1 MAVQYL
7 VNCKRCIRHQ
17 LHFGKLFESSTILP
31 FYPTTFYV
39 PLSFL
44 TTFSIITSLWL
55 YKHVAPYSRH
65 YSIMRGVIYLRMF
78 TYAHTVSFLKNTS
91 FCEIDNIFLSK
102 KPSQF
107 RQKQSQFLE
116 VRWNEYKAVLTF
128 KEGFICVLLFCILF
142 FCIPFL
148 PLKSDYEVKKTFT
161 EANHPIFVFI

>member
-102 KPSQF
+102 NQVNLDKNNPSF
-107 RQKQSQFLE
+107 WKC
-116 VRWNEYKAVLTF
+116 VANEYKAVLTF